1 MKRQSQRVGRREV
14 WCKARSA
21 ATVETYAAG
30 GIPRGTGTHEAIR
43 RKKVMNPLPED
54 P

>member
-1 MKRQSQRVGRREV
+1 MKRQSQQVGRREV

-21 ATVETYAAG
+21 ATVETYEQG
-30 GIPRGTGTHEAIR
+30 VMPPGTGTHEAIR